1 MNLLLLK
8 IIVLRYFNFDPSLK
22 IGWCITRDFSRISI
36 SNDHKRVWSTDLWL
50 CGYLT
55 QRATRFK
62 SCMVWWVIRLQC
74 NHEVP
79 PNSKIA
85 TGGVLRKRCSLKFRN
100 IHRRTLGLES
110 LFNKVADLQ
119 ACKLIKKRLIHV
131 FSCDGWYIAKFWRTS
146 ANRTLLRSTLRGHY
160 TIEETIIQIHLSPL

>member
-1 MNLLLLK
+1 
-8 IIVLRYFNFDPSLK
+8 
-22 IGWCITRDFSRISI
+22 
-36 SNDHKRVWSTDLWL
+36 
-50 CGYLT
+50 
-55 QRATRFK
+55 
-62 SCMVWWVIRLQC
+62 MVWWVIRLQC

-131 FSCDGWYIAKFWRTS
+131 FSCEWLIYCEILKNVCEQNPPTVNPPGALHHRRNNNSNSFESIITNNQDQNELQKRKFYS
-146 ANRTLLRSTLRGHY
+146 K
-160 TIEETIIQIHLSPL
+160 HLFS